1 MSEELKSAWEI
12 ALAKLESD
20 EGMKVDKLTEKQKE
34 AISEIRKKYQAR
46 IAEVEIGTE
55 SKIVKAVQSGD
66 FDGIPNIKQHVIS
79 EKERLNQE
87 MEKEI
92 SKIRNKGTS

>member
-34 AISEIRKKYQAR
+34 AISEIRKKYQAG

-55 SKIVKAVQSGD
+55 SKIVEAVQSGN

-87 MEKEI
+87 MEEEI
-92 SKIRNKGTS
+92 SKIRTEGIS